1 MKLLMFDSPEF
12 WYRTHSK
19 TLESVEAVDKEHMI
33 DNTVVVFI
41 TTFARILRALARR
54 GIAN

>member
-19 TLESVEAVDKEHMI
+19 TLESVEAVH
-33 DNTVVVFI
+33 VGGQS
-41 TTFARILRALARR
+41 LAKVWKS
-54 GIAN
+54 I